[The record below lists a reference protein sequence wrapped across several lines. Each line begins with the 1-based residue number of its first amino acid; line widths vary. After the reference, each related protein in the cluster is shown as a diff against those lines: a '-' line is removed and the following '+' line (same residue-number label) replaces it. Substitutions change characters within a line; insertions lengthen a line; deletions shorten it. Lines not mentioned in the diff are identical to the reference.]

1 MSWLGNVL
9 GFEKFH
15 GKQILKDLKDKPT
28 RLLTGVD
35 PASTKLWNKVLGTND
50 KPIVDQMGGAT
61 GDRYRAA
68 DAAGIDYHDAK
79 GMQNVAHVVAALYGA
94 QGLAG
99 AAGNLMGSAGSAAA
113 GGEAGA
119 AGAAGGGT
127 SGSGLLGNA
136 AVGNA
141 DKAAMFGNAGYGE
154 GMTGAQTGAYD
165 ASLGGGG
172 MDWQG
177 LMKQGMKS
185 FNQNQQQQQ
194 SQNSSLQSS
203 LKSNE
208 EELLRTQM
216 LTKALRRDN
225 EKLPEL
231 FNPNPRRY

>member
-15 GKQILKDLKDKPT
+15 GKQILKDIAHKPT

-61 GDRYRAA
+61 QDRYRQAE
-68 DAAGIDYHDAK
+68 AAGIDPSAGK
-79 GMQNVAHVVAALYGA
+79 GLQNVAHVVAALYGA
-94 QGLAG
+94 QGLG
-99 AAGNLMGSAGSAAA
+99 NAAGNLMGSGGGAVT

-119 AGAAGGGT
+119 AGGTTGGT

-136 AVGNA
+136 AGNA

-154 GMTGAQTGAYD
+154 GMTGAQTSAYD

-194 SQNSSLQSS
+194 QQNSALQSS

-216 LTKALRRDN
+216 LTKALRQNN